1 MDEEFSKSMYIRGT
15 MKSVVGLLIC
25 LTAGVVRAEEP
36 VILHPGLGRWHHR
49 ISTRSPE
56 AQKYFDQ
63 GLTLVYSFNRYEA
76 LRSFRKAAELD
87 PSAAMAFWGISV
99 AQGPYVNMD
108 GDPSYNLKESC
119 VALAS
124 GLQLASAPE
133 AERDYLQVAF
143 SWCPEYKPDAHVAAA
158 RALAVKYPDD
168 PDAQTLYADSILT
181 RSRWH
186 WYALSGAPAPGVNE
200 AEEVLQSVIRRF
212 PQHPGANHLYIHS
225 VESSPT
231 PERGVAS
238 AQRLMGIV
246 PGAGHMVHMPGHI
259 WLVLGDWA
267 MAATVNERAATV
279 DREYFAATK
288 GTGDSY
294 YHYYLHNL
302 SFIIYARSMQGRK
315 AQALAAAKQLADLSG
330 EMASMMP
337 EMADAFSAF
346 PIFAYVR
353 FHEWD
358 SLLKM
363 PEPGEKMVATR
374 ATWSYARTLA
384 FVGKGDTAAAAKEK
398 AHFDE
403 LSKEIPASAQWG
415 VNKAQEVMRL
425 ASEVLEA
432 HLATN
437 PSGAIAHWSQAVSI
451 QDKLTY
457 DEPPAWYYPVR
468 ESLGAALLRNRQYA
482 EAAEVFREGVRRSPR
497 NGRMLLGLHESLK
510 AQGKRAA
517 AETVKQEFED
527 AWRSADVTL
536 GVEDRG
542 H

>member
-1 MDEEFSKSMYIRGT
+1 MHIRRAT
-15 MKSVVGLLIC
+15 TSVIGLLIS
-25 LTAGVVRAEEP
+25 LTGGIVRAEAP
-36 VILHPGLGRWHHR
+36 VVLYPGLGAWHHR

-63 GLTLVYSFNRYEA
+63 GLTLVYSFNRHEA

-87 PSAAMAFWGISV
+87 PSAAMAFWGIAVS
-99 AQGPYVNMD
+99 QGPYVNMD
-108 GDPSYNLKESC
+108 GDSSYNLKESC
-119 VALAS
+119 AAVTS
-124 GLQLASAPE
+124 GLKLASAPE
-133 AERDYLQVAF
+133 AERDYLQVAS

-168 PDAQTLYADSILT
+168 PDAQTLYADSILV

-186 WYALSGAPAPGVNE
+186 WYDRSGAPAPGVSD
-200 AEEVLQSVIRRF
+200 AEEVLQAIIRRF

-238 AQRLMGIV
+238 ALRLMGIV
-246 PGAGHMVHMPGHI
+246 PAAGHMVHMPGHI
-259 WLVLGDWA
+259 WLVLGDWE

-288 GTGDSY
+288 GTGGSY

-315 AQALAAAKQLADLSG
+315 AQALMVAKQLADLSG
-330 EMASMMP
+330 EMASMNP
-337 EMADAFSAF
+337 EMADAYSAF

-353 FHEWD
+353 FREWD
-358 SLLKM
+358 SLLRM
-363 PEPGEKMVATR
+363 SEPGEKMVATR
-374 ATWSYARTLA
+374 AVWSYARTLA
-384 FVGKGDTAAAAKEK
+384 FVGKGDMAAAAKEK
-398 AHFDE
+398 AQFE
-403 LSKEIPASAQWG
+403 GLSREIPATAQWG
-415 VNKAQEVMRL
+415 VNKAQEIMRL

-432 HLATN
+432 RLTRNA
-437 PSGAIAHWSQAVSI
+437 SGAIAHWRQAVSI

-457 DEPPAWYYPVR
+457 DEPPPWYYPVR
-468 ESLGAALLRNRQYA
+468 ESLGAALLRNRQYTEA
-482 EAAEVFREGVRRSPR
+482 EEVFREGVRRSPR

-510 AQGKRAA
+510 AQDKAAA
-517 AETVKQEFED
+517 AETVKQEFEA
-527 AWRSADVTL
+527 AWRGSDVKL
-536 GVEDRG
+536 GEDLE